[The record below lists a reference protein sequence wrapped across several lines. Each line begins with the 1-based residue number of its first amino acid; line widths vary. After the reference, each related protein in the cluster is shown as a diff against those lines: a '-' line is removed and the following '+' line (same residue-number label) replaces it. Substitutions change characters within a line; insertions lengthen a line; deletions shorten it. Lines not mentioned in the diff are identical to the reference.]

1 MPNLTGWL
9 ESQDQIFK
17 EEEIVLSNSE
27 MRDLLK
33 RARTIAVV
41 GLSDRPERDS
51 HAIAG
56 FLQRQ
61 GYRVLPVNPNL
72 RGPVLGER
80 PYASLRAITEPVDIV
95 NVFRRSE
102 HVAEV
107 VEDAIA
113 IRAEAIWT
121 QSGVEDQTAAR
132 RAEAAGLKVVM
143 NRCIA
148 VSYRLLV
155 Q

>member
-1 MPNLTGWL
+1 MLTDA
-9 ESQDQIFK
+9 EIK
-17 EEEIVLSNSE
+17 E
-27 MRDLLK
+27 LLL

-56 FLQRQ
+56 FLLRQ

-72 RGPVLGER
+72 RGPVLGQR
-80 PYASLRAITEPVDIV
+80 PYANLREIAEPVDIV

-102 HVAEV
+102 HVAGV

-113 IRAEAIWT
+113 IGAGALWT
-121 QSGVEDQTAAR
+121 QAGVEDQAAAR

-148 VSYRLLV
+148 VAYRLLV
-155 Q
+155 N